1 MALMNDE
8 AELAGVLGH
17 EVGHVAAQHSKKR
30 QKAATRNSILGV
42 LGAVLGSAIGDNG
55 GLLGSLGGLLQNNA
69 MQVAKLATLGFSR
82 SKELEDEQLGVRYLK
97 SAGYGTMAMPNGL
110 DSMAKQSKPEA
121 KGAG

>member
-30 QKAATRNSILGV
+30 QSAATRNSILGV
-42 LGAVLGSAIGDNG
+42 LGAVLGSAIGGEG

-69 MQVAKLATLGFSR
+69 MQVAQLATLGFSR
-82 SKELEDEQLGVRYLK
+82 SQELEADRSEEQTSELQSLMRISYAVFCLK
-97 SAGYGTMAMPNGL
+97 KKNT
-110 DSMAKQSKPEA
+110 KR
-121 KGAG
+121 

>member
-55 GLLGSLGGLLQNNA
+55 GLLGSLGGLVQNNA
-69 MQVAKLATLGFSR
+69 MQVAPLATLGFSR
-82 SKELEDEQLGVRYLK
+82 SQELVAVLLGVRYLTI
-97 SAGYGTMAMPNGL
+97 AGYDPVAPSPSPNSEGGRVG
-110 DSMAKQSKPEA
+110 QE
-121 KGAG
+121 

>member
-42 LGAVLGSAIGDNG
+42 LGAVLGSAICDNG
-55 GLLGSLGGLLQNNA
+55 GLLGSLGGFLQNNA
-69 MQVAKLATLGFSR
+69 MQAAHPVPLGFSR
-82 SKELEDEQLGVRYLK
+82 RQELKAAPLGFQSLQH
-97 SAGYGTMAMPNGL
+97 AGYDPTAL
-110 DSMAKQSKPEA
+110 
-121 KGAG
+121 